1 MRISDWSSDVCSS
14 DLAVATGRV
23 LFAAVGDDTRL
34 EYTVIGDAV
43 NLAAKLEKHNK
54 LLGARA
60 LCDRASY
67 ELALAQGYAA
77 ACVATALP
85 AARVAGPGE
94 AVDQIGRAHV

>member
-1 MRISDWSSDVCSS
+1 MIRAPPRTTRTDTLFPYTPLFRS
-14 DLAVATGRV
+14 GRV
-23 LFAAVGDDTRL
+23 LFGAVGDDTRL

-77 ACVATALP
+77 ASVATAIPDRKSTRLNSS
-85 AARVAGPGE
+85 
-94 AVDQIGRAHV
+94 H

>member
-23 LFAAVGDDTRL
+23 LFGAVGDDTRL

-43 NLAAKLEKHNK
+43 NLAAKLEKHHK

-77 ACVATALP
+77 ASVAPAIP
-85 AARVAGPGE
+85 AARVAGLGE
-94 AVDQIGRAHV
+94 AIGLVVRAR